1 MCTSLQIIGKD
12 DDDGGVDDEEE
23 EHGEGDGKTRS
34 LRSMAFNSIMVHPKG
49 TPVAVN
55 TVRGMLLPISDIT

>member
-1 MCTSLQIIGKD
+1 MCTSLQIIGESND
-12 DDDGGVDDEEE
+12 DDDDEGGEG
-23 EHGEGDGKTRS
+23 GEGDGKTRS
-34 LRSMAFNSIMVHPKG
+34 LRSMVFSSPMVHPKG